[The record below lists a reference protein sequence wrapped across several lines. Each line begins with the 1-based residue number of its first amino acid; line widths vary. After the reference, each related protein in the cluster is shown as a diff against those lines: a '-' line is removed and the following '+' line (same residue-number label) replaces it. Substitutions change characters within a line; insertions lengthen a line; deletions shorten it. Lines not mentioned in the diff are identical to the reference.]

1 MTGAPLT
8 PSAETPLDWRNAPF
22 FSPVIPAGVT
32 PMASTREHPYIWAT
46 WLARLLAG
54 EAQCEWAGWFRANY
68 QDWAKPPSDFD
79 SAKWMMDHT
88 ALVNEARESREAL
101 GYQVFTEDQNFFA
114 LRGKAATLSGKP
126 DLIAVKGN
134 DLVIADAKTGKPSPH
149 HAVQVLTYMYAVPR
163 ALERY
168 RGMEFRGHVVYPD
181 GNVQIPASGLDRQF
195 IDRLGSLIRRL
206 ADENP
211 ARKVPSTSE
220 CQWCDITAADCPQRI
235 EVDREVSGSTED
247 F

>member
-1 MTGAPLT
+1 
-8 PSAETPLDWRNAPF
+8 
-22 FSPVIPAGVT
+22 
-32 PMASTREHPYIWAT
+32 MARTREHPYIWAT

-54 EAQCEWAGWFRANY
+54 ESSCEWAGWFRAHY
-68 QDWAKPPSDFD
+68 QDWTKPPSEFD

-88 ALVNEARESREAL
+88 ALVNEARASREKL
-101 GYQVFTEDQNFFA
+101 GYEVFTEDQNFFRLQGA
-114 LRGKAATLSGKP
+114 TATLAGKP

-163 ALERY
+163 ALEQF
-168 RGMEFRGHVVYPD
+168 RGMEFRGHVIYPD
-181 GNVQIPASGLDRQF
+181 GKNVGIPVSGLDRKF

-206 ADENP
+206 ADEKP
-211 ARKVPSTSE
+211 ARRVPSASE
-220 CQWCDITAADCPQRI
+220 CRFCDITAADCPERV
-235 EVDREVSGSTED
+235 ETETRQEGTTDD